1 MRTVLFSRQSPVW
14 QHICWLLSC
23 WSLQE
28 PHALYRVT
36 LAVSH
41 KTKEMATKDSFRGK
55 MCLLTGFFFFFFPLP
70 FVQVYVAN
78 AVTH

>member
-28 PHALYRVT
+28 PHTLYRIT

-41 KTKEMATKDSFRGK
+41 KTKEMATKESFRGK
-55 MCLLTGFFFFFFPLP
+55 MCLPTGFSFPPP